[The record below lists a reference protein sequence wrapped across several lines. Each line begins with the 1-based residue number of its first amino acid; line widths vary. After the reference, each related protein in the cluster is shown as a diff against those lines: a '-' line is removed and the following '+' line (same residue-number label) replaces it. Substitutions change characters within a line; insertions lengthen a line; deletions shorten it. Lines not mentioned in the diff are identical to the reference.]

1 MIVGLSRLREVAGI
15 SQESQYLVVPKV
27 EKSEAKRA
35 KAEIPSAKIF
45 AIDDE
50 ILFVGQKK
58 P

>member
-15 SQESQYLVVPKV
+15 GQESQCFVPKV

-35 KAEIPSAKIF
+35 KIPSAKIF
-45 AIDDE
+45 AIGDE
-50 ILFVGQKK
+50 ILFVGQKM

>member
-1 MIVGLSRLREVAGI
+1 MGLSRLREVAGI

-27 EKSEAKRA
+27 EKLEGKGA

-50 ILFVGQKK
+50 ILFVG
-58 P
+58 